1 MQNWTVVR
9 VFWVFFYDSKIKE
22 MHMTDV
28 VHLYL
33 LYITKYNSFQMLNEN
48 LNEEK
53 RICDTSVVTP
63 RKRKVE
69 QMMAACSVN
78 VWTI

>member
-1 MQNWTVVR
+1 
-9 VFWVFFYDSKIKE
+9 
-22 MHMTDV
+22 MTDV

-63 RKRKVE
+63 
-69 QMMAACSVN
+69 
-78 VWTI
+78 T

>member
-9 VFWVFFYDSKIKE
+9 VVFFYDSKIKE

>member
-9 VFWVFFYDSKIKE
+9 VFFFYDSKIKE

-63 RKRKVE
+63 
-69 QMMAACSVN
+69 
-78 VWTI
+78 T

>member
-9 VFWVFFYDSKIKE
+9 VFFFYDSKIKE

>member
-1 MQNWTVVR
+1 
-9 VFWVFFYDSKIKE
+9 
-22 MHMTDV
+22 MTDV

>member
-1 MQNWTVVR
+1 
-9 VFWVFFYDSKIKE
+9 
-22 MHMTDV
+22 
-28 VHLYL
+28 
-33 LYITKYNSFQMLNEN
+33 MLNEH

-53 RICDTSVVTP
+53 KSVVTL
-63 RKRKVE
+63 RKGKVE

>member
-1 MQNWTVVR
+1 
-9 VFWVFFYDSKIKE
+9 
-22 MHMTDV
+22 MTDV

-53 RICDTSVVTP
+53 RICDTSVVTL

>member
-1 MQNWTVVR
+1 
-9 VFWVFFYDSKIKE
+9 
-22 MHMTDV
+22 MTDV

-33 LYITKYNSFQMLNEN
+33 LYITKYNSFQILNEN

>member
-1 MQNWTVVR
+1 MQNWTVVS
-9 VFWVFFYDSKIKE
+9 VFFYDSKIKE

>member
-1 MQNWTVVR
+1 
-9 VFWVFFYDSKIKE
+9 